1 MERRF
6 YHWLTGKFPKNYL
19 IKYPLSGA
27 IVLAIFSFLFTLM
40 YDPLEFHGTQLYT
53 YPQLMGLYCVTAGF
67 ADFSFVRLIRLF
79 PYFSNEQEWTLI
91 KEFTAVVFILLGVS
105 IGIFVIQF
113 FIDPHIPQW
122 TFSNFLSSVKN
133 VYLIGSLPFLFSFII
148 NISHNR
154 HHNGDRRISTS
165 IPDASQMKVEEEMI
179 QIESKLKKET
189 LKFYPSQFLYAE
201 SDGNYVVFYLQEKN
215 EIKKKIIRNSI
226 SQVENQLT
234 SQTRFFRTHRSFI
247 VNLEKVTGKDGNT
260 SGYRITVEGLSTEI
274 PVSRQNVAK
283 FDELFPFK
291 G

>member
-1 MERRF
+1 
-6 YHWLTGKFPKNYL
+6 
-19 IKYPLSGA
+19 
-27 IVLAIFSFLFTLM
+27 M

-53 YPQLMGLYCVTAGF
+53 YPQLMGLYCATAGF

-113 FIDPHIPQW
+113 FIDPQIPQW
-122 TFSNFLSSVKN
+122 TFRNFLGSVKN
-133 VYLIGSLPFLFSFII
+133 AYLIGSLPFLFSMII
-148 NISHNR
+148 NISNKI
-154 HHNGDRRISTS
+154 HHDSEISFSASGTS
-165 IPDASQMKVEEEMI
+165 TPSPDAAEELI

-189 LKFYPSQFLYAE
+189 LEFYPSQFLYAE

-226 SQVENQLT
+226 SQIENQLT

-283 FDELFPFK
+283 FDELYPFK